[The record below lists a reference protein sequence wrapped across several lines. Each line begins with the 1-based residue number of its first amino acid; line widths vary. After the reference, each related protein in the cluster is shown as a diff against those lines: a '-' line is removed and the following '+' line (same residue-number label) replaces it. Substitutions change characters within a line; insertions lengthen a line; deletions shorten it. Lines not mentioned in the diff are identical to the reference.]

1 MFFICYDVG
10 MKVILAMAISP
21 NGLTARENGEE
32 DWLPS
37 EGWDEFLVNAKEFK
51 NIVMGRETYEL
62 VQKLYENYNFDNVE
76 TENKVIVT
84 RNTDFQAGAAYT
96 VVHSPGEA
104 IDFLKTKS
112 LERVLLIGGGKL
124 NSEFIKHKLVD
135 EIWLTLT
142 PFIIGKGRPF
152 INPGDF
158 DLPLEL
164 IESNVL
170 SKGRLRI
177 KYAVNNTQDLA
188 K

>member
-1 MFFICYDVG
+1 

-21 NGLTARENGEE
+21 NGLIARENGEE

-37 EGWDEFLVNAKEFK
+37 EGWSEFLVDAKEFK

-76 TENKVIVT
+76 TDNKVIVT
-84 RNTDFQAGAAYT
+84 RNMDFQAGEAYT
-96 VVHSPGEA
+96 VVHSPEEA
-104 IDFLKTKS
+104 IDYLKTKN
-112 LERVLLIGGGKL
+112 LELVLLIGGGKL
-124 NSEFIKHKLVD
+124 NTEFIKRKLVN

-142 PFIIGKGRPF
+142 PYIIGKGRPF
-152 INPGDF
+152 ISPDDF

-164 IESNVL
+164 IESKEL

-177 KYAVNNTQDLA
+177 KYAVNFS
-188 K
+188 

>member
-1 MFFICYDVG
+1 
-10 MKVILAMAISP
+10 MAISP
-21 NGLTARENGEE
+21 NGLIARENGEE

-37 EGWDEFLVNAKEFK
+37 EGWDEFLVDAKNFN

-76 TENKVIVT
+76 TGHKVIITQNKEFV
-84 RNTDFQAGAAYT
+84 AGAEYKVT
-96 VVHSPGEA
+96 QNPEEA
-104 IDFLKTKS
+104 LS
-112 LERVLLIGGGKL
+112 YLESKNIEEALLIGGGKL
-124 NSEFIKHKLVD
+124 NTSFIKQGLIN

-142 PFIIGKGRPF
+142 PYIIGKGRPF
-152 INPGDF
+152 ISPDEF

-164 IESNVL
+164 IECKVL

-177 KYAVNNTQDLA
+177 KYAVLT